1 MHQCYLMPNL
11 LSIIISTFVKYKIT
25 RNQVARNEININHAV
40 LEINKKPFNGNTRE
54 DYNKGDY

>member
-1 MHQCYLMPNL
+1 MHQCYLMSNL
-11 LSIIISTFVKYKIT
+11 LITITNTFVQYKIT
-25 RNQVARNEININHAV
+25 RNHAV